1 MNRWHPRAGVAWLDA
16 LLVGTLLAAVFGAIP
31 ACYGQQTQSQAPAK
45 AGPAPLGAQ
54 SKPPGPVTGSTSGS
68 SAGSSRSSA
77 GGIAANSAAAPIA
90 QAALA
95 ASSADFAKTA
105 DQVLEQMSEILHL
118 PVKKPL
124 KKSLRSRQQ
133 IRDYLV
139 QQEKEDKEPKK
150 RYADQRA
157 LEAFGLIPKGFPLES
172 FLLDLL
178 TDQIAGLYDSKAREF
193 YIADWIA
200 PEDQKPVMAHE
211 LTHALD
217 DQYYHIDAWQKA
229 ARPNDDAES
238 AREAVLE
245 GSALA
250 AMFDYS
256 LAPDKMSVR
265 NFGDIASLIDQQALE
280 EAEKDPVM
288 EKAPP
293 FLRDDLLFPYVAGA
307 GFTQQ
312 FLKATSGWA
321 DFHKVFENPPV
332 STQQILH
339 PEMYLAGVK
348 PPPLAMPKLKP
359 LLPHGWKELDQN
371 VMGEYGL
378 KEVLKQFLG
387 ADAAARLSPDWAADR
402 YSISESGDKQQTL
415 LIYLLRLQHNE
426 NAKSFFVKYDALL
439 RKKYPAHTAVAEQP
453 ALLEWQTSI
462 GAVELQ
468 CREDECL
475 AVEGADVA
483 FFRRLIHALRWP
495 ATPSGPAVS
504 SPPRG
509 EGGPSRTIV

>member
-1 MNRWHPRAGVAWLDA
+1 MIRSFPRMGLMALVTLIGGWLVNISWCYAQQSAAQSPAATPAPPRA
-16 LLVGTLLAAVFGAIP
+16 AAE
-31 ACYGQQTQSQAPAK
+31 S
-45 AGPAPLGAQ
+45 PAPI
-54 SKPPGPVTGSTSGS
+54 PGSASGS
-68 SAGSSRSSA
+68 SSGPSSDKMSSQTGAG
-77 GGIAANSAAAPIA
+77 AAPV
-90 QAALA
+90 
-95 ASSADFAKTA
+95 ASNADFEKVA
-105 DQVLEQMSEILHL
+105 DQVLAQMSEILSL

-133 IRDYLV
+133 IRDYLIE
-139 QQEKEDKEPKK
+139 QEKEDKEPKK

-157 LEAFGLIPKGFPLES
+157 LEAFGLIPRGFPLES

-178 TDQIAGLYDSKAREF
+178 TDQIAGLYDSKVREF

-256 LAPDKMSVR
+256 LLPEKMSVR
-265 NFGDIASLIDQQALE
+265 NFADIASLIDQQALD

-288 EKAPP
+288 QKAPQ
-293 FLRDDLLFPYVAGA
+293 FIKDDLLFPYVAGA

-312 FLKATSGWA
+312 YLKATNGWA

-348 PPPLAMPKLKP
+348 PPPLELPKLKP
-359 LLPHGWKELDQN
+359 ILPHGWKELDQN

-378 KEVLKQFLG
+378 NEVLKQFLG
-387 ADAAARLSPDWAADR
+387 KEAADRLSPDWAADR
-402 YSISESGDKQQTL
+402 YSISESDDKKQTL
-415 LIYLLRLQHNE
+415 LIFLLRLQHGE
-426 NAKSFFVKYDALL
+426 NAKSFFARYGALL
-439 RKKYPAHTAVAEQP
+439 RKKYPAHTAAKEQ
-453 ALLEWQTSI
+453 AQVLEWQTPT
-462 GAVELQ
+462 GAVEL
-468 CREDECL
+468 ECHEEECIT
-475 AVEGADVA
+475 AEGADVA
-483 FFRRLIHALRWP
+483 FFERLIQALGWP
-495 ATPSGPAVS
+495 ATPVS
-504 SPPRG
+504 APPTG
-509 EGGPSRTIV
+509 TIAQAAPSNGRPGMSVR